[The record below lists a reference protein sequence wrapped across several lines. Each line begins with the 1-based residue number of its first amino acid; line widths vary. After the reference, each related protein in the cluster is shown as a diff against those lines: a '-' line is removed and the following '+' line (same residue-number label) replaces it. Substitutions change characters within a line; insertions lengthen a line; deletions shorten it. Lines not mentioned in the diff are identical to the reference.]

1 MNKPT
6 ARIRP
11 AKNDALWLL
20 VDPPGANKMAAE
32 DLNTFVTETLGI
44 RDAGAV
50 AYAILPNEVE
60 AIRDACNEWL
70 QHD

>member
-6 ARIRP
+6 ARIRT
-11 AKNDALWLL
+11 AKNDSLWLL
-20 VDPPGANKMAAE
+20 VDPPGANKVAAE

-50 AYAILPNEVE
+50 AYAILPDEVE
-60 AIRDACNEWL
+60 AIMLACQEWL
-70 QHD
+70 QHE